1 MIKKIFF
8 SLVAIIALA
17 SCSGDGY
24 TGWAD
29 PQSNDPEEAQT
40 VVMAVEQA
48 PAIDFA
54 NIVDLDNTPVQL
66 FIPSV
71 STQTASITTYKVTLL
86 NGEDEVELDADE
98 NGMVSA
104 AILKLAVEELYGKA
118 PTPHDIPLDIAGYTT
133 IAGVSVKNVAT
144 STINVTLVAPF
155 IDEGYYLT
163 GDFAGWNKDGALPF
177 NHVGDGD
184 VYDNPEFQI
193 VFTTTAANQYW
204 KIIPKNNY
212 DGDFWKEGEQG
223 VVGVATDGDTS
234 FEGTLVT
241 NSPQA
246 GKIEAPGIY
255 RMTINMMDYTYK
267 LEALNFA
274 PFVYFIGATDGWS
287 GDDQRLATSS
297 FDGKYTGYVYVADP
311 NNWGLE
317 FKFRSI
323 KGTWDNEI
331 NSGTFTAGITGD
343 FADGGGNIK
352 ATAGEG
358 IYYVEMD
365 LANYTLKGTKITSMG
380 LVGDFNGWNP
390 GDPAQKMTWDATN
403 YCYVISG
410 ATVTAAGW
418 KFTANDAWD
427 INLGGNDTTEPSMV
441 ITDLVGNGK
450 NLGVVG
456 NTIKLYPCRN
466 VYDNI
471 YCTIQ

>member
-8 SLVAIIALA
+8 SLAAIIALA
-17 SCSGDGY
+17 SCTGDEY
-24 TGWAD
+24 LGWAD
-29 PQSNDPEEAQT
+29 PQSSDPEGSET
-40 VVMAVEQA
+40 VIMTVGQA

-223 VVGVATDGDTS
+223 VVGTATDGETS

-241 NSPQA
+241 SSPQA

-274 PFVYFIGATDGWS
+274 ENIYIVGNINGTSWSPSFPLNGA
-287 GDDQRLATSS
+287 S
-297 FDGKYTGYVYVADP
+297 FDGKYQGFYYI
-311 NNWGLE
+311 NGE
-317 FKFRSI
+317 FKF
-323 KGTWDNEI
+323 KPNENDWTGDWEYDGPGKI
-331 NSGTFTAGITGD
+331 ADNSGSNCPAPDESGFYVVDVDLGAMTYSLTKIEFIDMVGGVVGSATDWSSGPHMAYNTQKQCWEADVTLTGD
-343 FADGGGNIK
+343 F
-352 ATAGEG
+352 
-358 IYYVEMD
+358 
-365 LANYTLKGTKITSMG
+365 
-380 LVGDFNGWNP
+380 
-390 GDPAQKMTWDATN
+390 
-403 YCYVISG
+403 
-410 ATVTAAGW
+410 
-418 KFTANDAWD
+418 KFR
-427 INLGGNDTTEPSMV
+427 
-441 ITDLVGNGK
+441 GNGSWSSDD
-450 NLGVVG
+450 G
-456 NTIKLYPCRN
+456 NFGGTL
-466 VYDNI
+466 DNI
-471 YCTIQ
+471 VNGSNDNITPTITGNAHVELYLKCNGNSYATITPLK

>member
-8 SLVAIIALA
+8 SLAAIIALA
-17 SCSGDGY
+17 SCTGDEY
-24 TGWAD
+24 LGWAD
-29 PQSNDPEEAQT
+29 PQSSDPEGSET
-40 VVMAVEQA
+40 VIMTVGQA

-223 VVGVATDGDTS
+223 VVGTATDGETS

-267 LEALNFA
+267 LEALNFNENIYIVGNINGTSWG
-274 PFVYFIGATDGWS
+274 PSFPLNGA
-287 GDDQRLATSS
+287 S
-297 FDGKYTGYVYVADP
+297 FDGKYQGFYYI
-311 NNWGLE
+311 NGE
-317 FKFRSI
+317 FKF
-323 KGTWDNEI
+323 KPNENDWTGDWEYDGPGKI
-331 NSGTFTAGITGD
+331 ADNSGSNCPAPDESGFYVVDVDLGAMTYSLTKIEYIDMVGGVVGGEDWNTGPHMAYNTQKQCWEADVTLTGD
-343 FADGGGNIK
+343 FKFRGNGNWGDADGNFGGTLDNIVNGSNDNITPTVRG
-352 ATAGEG
+352 AVH
-358 IYYVEMD
+358 VE
-365 LANYTLKGTKITSMG
+365 LYLS
-380 LVGDFNGWNP
+380 
-390 GDPAQKMTWDATN
+390 
-403 YCYVISG
+403 C
-410 ATVTAAGW
+410 
-418 KFTANDAWD
+418 
-427 INLGGNDTTEPSMV
+427 
-441 ITDLVGNGK
+441 NGK
-450 NLGVVG
+450 SYA
-456 NTIKLYPCRN
+456 TITPAN
-466 VYDNI
+466 
-471 YCTIQ
+471 

>member
-8 SLVAIIALA
+8 SLAAIIALA
-17 SCSGDGY
+17 SCTGDEY
-24 TGWAD
+24 LGWAD
-29 PQSNDPEEAQT
+29 PQSSDPEGSET
-40 VVMAVEQA
+40 VIMTVGQA

-98 NGMVSA
+98 SGMVSA

-133 IAGVSVKNVAT
+133 VAGVSVKNVAT

-163 GDFAGWNKDGALPF
+163 GDFAGWNKDGALSF
-177 NHVGDGD
+177 THIGDGD

-223 VVGVATDGDTS
+223 VVGTATDGETS

-274 PFVYFIGATDGWS
+274 ENIYIVGNINGTSWGPSFPLNGA
-287 GDDQRLATSS
+287 S
-297 FDGKYTGYVYVADP
+297 FDGKYQGFYYI
-311 NNWGLE
+311 NGE
-317 FKFRSI
+317 FKF
-323 KGTWDNEI
+323 KPNENDWTGDWEYDGPGKI
-331 NSGTFTAGITGD
+331 ADNSGSNCPAPDESGFYVVDVDLGAMTYSLTKIEFIDMVGDGVAGGEDWSNGPHMTYNLQKNCWEANVTFNNTGAFKFRGNGNWGD
-343 FADGGGNIK
+343 ADGNFGG
-352 ATAGEG
+352 
-358 IYYVEMD
+358 
-365 LANYTLKGTKITSMG
+365 TL
-380 LVGDFNGWNP
+380 
-390 GDPAQKMTWDATN
+390 
-403 YCYVISG
+403 
-410 ATVTAAGW
+410 
-418 KFTANDAWD
+418 
-427 INLGGNDTTEPSMV
+427 
-441 ITDLVGNGK
+441 
-450 NLGVVG
+450 
-456 NTIKLYPCRN
+456 
-466 VYDNI
+466 DNI
-471 YCTIQ
+471 VNGSNDNITPTVRGAVHVELYLSCTGKSYATITPAN

>member
-8 SLVAIIALA
+8 SLAAIIALA
-17 SCSGDGY
+17 SCTGDEY
-24 TGWAD
+24 LGWAD
-29 PQSNDPEEAQT
+29 PQSSDPEGSET
-40 VVMAVEQA
+40 VIMTVGQA

-98 NGMVSA
+98 SGMVSA

-133 IAGVSVKNVAT
+133 VAGVSVKNVAT

-193 VFTTTAANQYW
+193 VFTTTAENQYW

-212 DGDFWKEGEQG
+212 DGDFWKPGEQG

-267 LEALNFA
+267 LEALNFNENIYIVGNINGTSWS
-274 PFVYFIGATDGWS
+274 PSFPLNGA
-287 GDDQRLATSS
+287 S
-297 FDGKYTGYVYVADP
+297 FDGKYQGFYYI
-311 NNWGLE
+311 NGE
-317 FKFRSI
+317 FKFKPNENDWTGDWEYDGPGKI
-323 KGTWDNEI
+323 ADNGGSNCPAPGE
-331 NSGTFTAGITGD
+331 SGFYVVDVDLGAMTYSLTKIEFIDMVGGVVGSASDWSSGPHMTYNTQKQCWEADVTLTGD
-343 FADGGGNIK
+343 FKFRGNGNWGDADGNFGGTLDNIVNGSGQNI
-352 ATAGEG
+352 TPTITGNVH
-358 IYYVEMD
+358 VE
-365 LANYTLKGTKITSMG
+365 LYLK
-380 LVGDFNGWNP
+380 
-390 GDPAQKMTWDATN
+390 
-403 YCYVISG
+403 C
-410 ATVTAAGW
+410 
-418 KFTANDAWD
+418 
-427 INLGGNDTTEPSMV
+427 
-441 ITDLVGNGK
+441 NGK
-450 NLGVVG
+450 SYA
-456 NTIKLYPCRN
+456 TITPAN
-466 VYDNI
+466 
-471 YCTIQ
+471 

>member
-212 DGDFWKEGEQG
+212 DGEFWKEGEQG

>member
-8 SLVAIIALA
+8 SLAAIIALA
-17 SCSGDGY
+17 SCTGDEY
-24 TGWAD
+24 LGWAD
-29 PQSNDPEEAQT
+29 PQSSDPEGSET
-40 VVMAVEQA
+40 VIMTVGQA

-86 NGEDEVELDADE
+86 NGEDEAELDADE

-133 IAGVSVKNVAT
+133 VAGVSVKNVAT

-193 VFTTTAANQYW
+193 VFTTTAENQFW

-212 DGDFWKEGEQG
+212 DGEFWKEGEQG

-234 FEGTLVT
+234 MEGTLVT

-267 LEALNFA
+267 LEALNFNEYIYA
-274 PFVYFIGATDGWS
+274 IGNVNGTSWS
-287 GDDQRLATSS
+287 TGFPCYGPN
-297 FDGKYTGYVYVADP
+297 FDGKYQGFYYI
-311 NNWGLE
+311 NGE
-317 FKFRSI
+317 FKFRSHEN
-323 KGTWDNEI
+323 TWDAPDWGSGGSEGTLAEQAGNLNAAAGFYVVDVDLAAMTYSLTEI
-331 NSGTFTAGITGD
+331 EFIDMVGGVVGGEDWNTGPHMTYNTQKQCWEADVELTGD
-343 FADGGGNIK
+343 FKFRGNGNWGDADGNFGG
-352 ATAGEG
+352 
-358 IYYVEMD
+358 
-365 LANYTLKGTKITSMG
+365 TL
-380 LVGDFNGWNP
+380 
-390 GDPAQKMTWDATN
+390 
-403 YCYVISG
+403 
-410 ATVTAAGW
+410 
-418 KFTANDAWD
+418 
-427 INLGGNDTTEPSMV
+427 
-441 ITDLVGNGK
+441 
-450 NLGVVG
+450 
-456 NTIKLYPCRN
+456 
-466 VYDNI
+466 DNI
-471 YCTIQ
+471 INGSNQNITPTITGPVHVELYLSCTGKSYATITVER

>member
-267 LEALNFA
+267 LEALNFNEYIYA
-274 PFVYFIGATDGWS
+274 IGNVNGTSWS
-287 GDDQRLATSS
+287 TGFPCYGPN
-297 FDGKYTGYVYVADP
+297 FDGKYQGFYYI
-311 NNWGLE
+311 NGE
-317 FKFRSI
+317 FKFRSHE
-323 KGTWDNEI
+323 N
-331 NSGTFTAGITGD
+331 
-343 FADGGGNIK
+343 
-352 ATAGEG
+352 
-358 IYYVEMD
+358 
-365 LANYTLKGTKITSMG
+365 
-380 LVGDFNGWNP
+380 
-390 GDPAQKMTWDATN
+390 TWDAPDWG
-403 YCYVISG
+403 SG
-410 ATVTAAGW
+410 GSEGTLAEQAGNLNAAAGFYVVDVDLAAMTYSLTKIEFIDMVGDGVAGGEDW
-418 KFTANDAWD
+418 SNGPHMTYNLQKNCWEANVTFNNTGAFKFR
-427 INLGGNDTTEPSMV
+427 
-441 ITDLVGNGK
+441 GNG
-450 NLGVVG
+450 NWGDADG
-456 NTIKLYPCRN
+456 NFGGTL
-466 VYDNI
+466 DNI
-471 YCTIQ
+471 VNGSNDNITPTVRGAVHVELYLKCNGNSYATITPLK

>member
-8 SLVAIIALA
+8 SLAAIIALA
-17 SCSGDGY
+17 SCTGDEY
-24 TGWAD
+24 LGWAD
-29 PQSNDPEEAQT
+29 PQSSDPEGSET
-40 VVMAVEQA
+40 VIMTVGQA

-133 IAGVSVKNVAT
+133 VAGVSVKNVAT

-193 VFTTTAANQYW
+193 VFTTTAENQFW

-212 DGDFWKEGEQG
+212 DGEFWKEGEQG

-234 FEGTLVT
+234 MEGTLVT

-246 GKIEAPGIY
+246 GKIETPGIY

-274 PFVYFIGATDGWS
+274 ENIYIVGNINGTSWGPSFPLNGA
-287 GDDQRLATSS
+287 S
-297 FDGKYTGYVYVADP
+297 FDGKYQGFYYI
-311 NNWGLE
+311 NGE
-317 FKFRSI
+317 FKF
-323 KGTWDNEI
+323 KPNENDWTGDWEYDGPGKI
-331 NSGTFTAGITGD
+331 ADNSGSNCPAPGESGFYVVDVDLGAMTYSLTKIEYIDMVGGVVGSATDWSSGPHMAYNTQKQCWEADVELTGD
-343 FADGGGNIK
+343 FKFRGNGNWGDADGNFGG
-352 ATAGEG
+352 
-358 IYYVEMD
+358 
-365 LANYTLKGTKITSMG
+365 TL
-380 LVGDFNGWNP
+380 
-390 GDPAQKMTWDATN
+390 
-403 YCYVISG
+403 
-410 ATVTAAGW
+410 
-418 KFTANDAWD
+418 
-427 INLGGNDTTEPSMV
+427 
-441 ITDLVGNGK
+441 
-450 NLGVVG
+450 
-456 NTIKLYPCRN
+456 
-466 VYDNI
+466 DNI
-471 YCTIQ
+471 INGSNQNITPTITGPVHVELYLSCTGKSYATITVER

>member
-223 VVGVATDGDTS
+223 VVGTATDGETS